1 MLQDIYSLLDD
12 FMQPKCYRV
21 RNLGNVLK
29 YKVLHCM
36 ALKLKNLPCKP
47 DYWPTFALYL
57 IAAANNS
64 ATLSTDIDFLIIFSQ
79 SFLSLSSQY
88 ESAKSKSPT
97 KKKKTGM
104 KISACIYHVRM
115 NLNFDVVWTPTNSF
129 LETGETSHIYSD
141 SNGIQT
147 HKPLVHKRALN
158 DFLNVNF
165 NMFVQL
171 ITSQRHLSWQC
182 DFG

>member
-29 YKVLHCM
+29 CKVLHCM

-97 KKKKTGM
+97 KKKKLEWKYLRVFTM
-104 KISACIYHVRM
+104 SE
-115 NLNFDVVWTPTNSF
+115 WTLTLTSCERQRTRSSKQAKLLTFTVTQMGFKPTN
-129 LETGETSHIYSD
+129 
-141 SNGIQT
+141 
-147 HKPLVHKRALN
+147 P
-158 DFLNVNF
+158 
-165 NMFVQL
+165 
-171 ITSQRHLSWQC
+171 
-182 DFG
+182 